1 MTLDEIELLSELTII
16 IPTYNRPFQL
26 ERAIEYWRDT
36 PVTVHILDGSEKP
49 WFPIGVFPGT
59 NTISYNHLPQNI
71 GESSAD
77 NYSRRI
83 ALATELAKT
92 NYSALCSDDDFFTV
106 PGLVFAIQALKN
118 DKSDVVIGRCAQY
131 LFREGNFEWKRINWD
146 WRSDP
151 LSLSSDIWDRS
162 ASNSKGS
169 TYYGIY
175 KTPDWK
181 KIRLS
186 SVECKF
192 SHVGAV
198 ENISNF
204 LTKRALRVLVIESYL
219 WITNYPDKKYPNLK
233 VKKVLQKFSIWL
245 NDPLN
250 KQEVETFLSVLE
262 SGFKKFLP
270 QDKSHLS
277 RFMAKSFLVDKGVP
291 KRLSFSQ
298 RIRARLSLVVLSVL
312 STLPKFIRQTVFSLL
327 SKKWRKILRTP
338 DFVDSRT
345 PVMDID
351 GDDPEL
357 SEAIRNWERIL
368 MMPREELRLR
378 TNI

>member
-1 MTLDEIELLSELTII
+1 MTPEEVELLSELTIV
-16 IPTYNRPFQL
+16 IPTYNRPL
-26 ERAIEYWRDT
+26 EIERAIEYWRDT

-49 WFPIGVFPGT
+49 WFPIGVLSGT
-59 NTISYNHLPQNI
+59 NTISYNHVPQNL

-92 NYSALCSDDDFFTV
+92 NYSALCSDDDFFTI

-146 WRSDP
+146 WRSDE
-151 LSLSSDIWDRS
+151 LSLSSDIWDRF

-192 SHVGAV
+192 SHVGAI
-198 ENISNF
+198 ENISNL
-204 LTKRALRVLVIESYL
+204 LTRRALRVLVLDSYL
-219 WITNYPDKKYPNLK
+219 WVTNYPNKKYPNLK
-233 VKKVLQKFSIWL
+233 VKKVLQKFSSWL
-245 NDPLN
+245 SDPRN
-250 KQEVETFLSVLE
+250 SEEVAMLSSVLE
-262 SGFKKFLP
+262 KGFAKFLP
-270 QDKSHLS
+270 SNKDHLAMV
-277 RFMAKSFLVDKGVP
+277 MAKKVLADKGVP
-291 KRLSFSQ
+291 KKLSFSQ
-298 RIRARLSLVVLSVL
+298 RLRTNFSITVLKVMSSL
-312 STLPKFIRQTVFSLL
+312 PEFFRRTVFSLL
-327 SKKWRKILRTP
+327 TNKWTKVLRTP

-351 GDDPEL
+351 SDDPVL
-357 SEAIRNWERIL
+357 AEAIRNWKRIL
-368 MMPREELRLR
+368 LMPREELRLR
-378 TNI
+378 ANI